1 MLFQHLKIDRVGR
14 SKHQIQRQDTRKN
27 SELCPKLT
35 IKGVESCSGVLI
47 VNFE

>member
-35 IKGVESCSGVLI
+35 IKRVERRSDVFI